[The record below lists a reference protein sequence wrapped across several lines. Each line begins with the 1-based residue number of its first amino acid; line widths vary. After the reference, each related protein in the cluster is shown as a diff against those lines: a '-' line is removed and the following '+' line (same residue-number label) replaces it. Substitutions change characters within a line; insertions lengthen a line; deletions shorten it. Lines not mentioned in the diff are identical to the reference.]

1 VNGLFV
7 TGTDTGVGKTVVAAG
22 IVCSLR
28 ARGRSV
34 GVAKPIQSG
43 ALTLDPDGDAMLL
56 KRWTKVAES
65 PGELAPF
72 CFAAPLAPSVAAELE
87 DRRIDRA
94 ELLEYV
100 NAVAARYEAIVVEGA
115 GGLLVPLGDDWTIAD
130 LVRDLALPLLVVA
143 RAGLG
148 TVNHAALTVHAARGL
163 GLEPVGV
170 VLNGPVD
177 DTTPENARLIE
188 RIADVPVLGHLP
200 QLDGELTG
208 ERLARAVEDT
218 IDVDALE
225 GVAIRQREVA
235 HV

>member
-22 IVCSLR
+22 IVCALR

-34 GVAKPIQSG
+34 GVAKPVQSG
-43 ALTLDPDGDAMLL
+43 ALTLDPGGDAMLL

-100 NAVAARYEAIVVEGA
+100 NAIAARYEAIVVEGA

-148 TVNHAALTVHAARGL
+148 TVNHAALTVRAARGL

>member
-22 IVCSLR
+22 IVCALR

-34 GVAKPIQSG
+34 GVAKPVQSG
-43 ALTLDPDGDAMLL
+43 ALTFDPDGDAMLL

-72 CFAAPLAPSVAAELE
+72 CFAAALAPSVAAELE

-130 LVRDLALPLLVVA
+130 LVRDLALPLLLVA

-148 TVNHAALTVHAARGL
+148 TVNHTALTARAARGL

-177 DTTPENARLIE
+177 DSTPANTRLIE

-218 IDVDALE
+218 IDVDVLE